1 MILAPSIL
9 ACDLSRL
16 GEEIR
21 AVERGGA
28 GMIHVDVMDGCFV
41 PSISLGPLVVEACRR
56 ATALPIDAH
65 LMIADA
71 EKYLDAFVDAG
82 ATSVSV
88 HVEALTHL
96 QRAVAHL
103 RTRGVSPG
111 VALNPSTPIAALS
124 EILPELDFVLVM
136 SVNPGFSFQKLLPP
150 SLDKLRRMQAEIRTR
165 GLRTRLQVDGG
176 VNPANIRS
184 VVEAGAEIVV
194 VGAAA
199 LAAGDPE
206 QAVRGLIGAAA

>member
-9 ACDLSRL
+9 AADLSRL
-16 GEEIR
+16 GEQIQ

-28 GMIHVDVMDGCFV
+28 GLVHVEVMDGHFV
-41 PSISLGPLVVEACRR
+41 HIISMGPVVVAACRR
-56 ATALPIDAH
+56 VTQLPIDAH
-65 LMIADA
+65 LMIENA

-82 ATSVSV
+82 ASSVSV

-103 RTRGVSPG
+103 RERGVSPG
-111 VALNPSTPIAALS
+111 VALNPTTPIAALS
-124 EILPELDFVLVM
+124 
-136 SVNPGFSFQKLLPP
+136 
-150 SLDKLRRMQAEIRTR
+150 KLRRLKDEIHAR
-165 GLRTRLQVDGG
+165 GLRVRLQVDGG
-176 VNPANIRS
+176 VNPANIKS

-199 LAAGDPE
+199 FAAGDPE
-206 QAVRGLIGAAA
+206 QAVRGLIGAAS